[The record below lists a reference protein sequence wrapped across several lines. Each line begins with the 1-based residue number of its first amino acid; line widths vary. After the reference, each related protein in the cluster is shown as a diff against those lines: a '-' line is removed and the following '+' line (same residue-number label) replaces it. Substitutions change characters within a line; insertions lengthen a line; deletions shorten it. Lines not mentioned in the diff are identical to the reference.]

1 MAVGQTSDEV
11 GRSAHQPPRWW
22 HGRVLHFAVLGAA
35 LFGAHT
41 MRATA
46 PPAATALTT
55 RPSITISAAHTA
67 LLRRDFE
74 LSVGRAPSADEAR
87 ALIDKAIDEELLY
100 REALALGLDRG
111 DRSVDWRLAEKMR
124 FLTGKEEDEG
134 GDIALQASEARVL
147 GLDRDDPVLRRQL
160 IHKMRLRLRSASDT
174 LDDAALAAYY
184 ERHREQYRQPER
196 VSLSH
201 VFFSR
206 ADLDA
211 TQRAAEM
218 LAGLRAHRAPG
229 PVASLGEPF
238 AGGHSVVAGS
248 RAQVR
253 KRFGASFAEAVFA
266 LPTGAWQGPIA
277 SAYGLHLVQV
287 HEHQPS
293 RVPELSEVVSQV
305 RRRQAAEVR
314 GSQLVQLL
322 LDLRREYD
330 VRVEPTTSPPA

>member
-1 MAVGQTSDEV
+1 MALGQPADDV
-11 GRSAHQPPRWW
+11 GRADHQPRWW
-22 HGRVLHFAVLGAA
+22 QRRVVHFVVLGAA
-35 LFGAHT
+35 LFSAHS
-41 MRATA
+41 MRATPPPVA
-46 PPAATALTT
+46 PALTA
-55 RPSITISAAHTA
+55 RPSITIPANRTA

-87 ALIDKAIDEELLY
+87 ALLDKAIDEELLY
-100 REALALGLDRG
+100 HEALALGLDRG

-124 FLTGKEEDEG
+124 FLTGMEEDEG
-134 GDIALQASEARVL
+134 GDIALQASEARAL

-174 LDDAALAAYY
+174 VDEAALAAYY
-184 ERHREQYRQPER
+184 EGHREQYRQPER

-201 VFFSR
+201 VFFSH
-206 ADLDA
+206 ADRDA
-211 TQRAAEM
+211 VQRASEM
-218 LAGLRAHRAPG
+218 LAALRANRVPDSA
-229 PVASLGEPF
+229 ANLGEPF

-248 RAQVR
+248 RAQVQ

-266 LPTGAWQGPIA
+266 LPTGGWQGPIA

-305 RRRQAAEVR
+305 RRQNAAEVR

-322 LDLRREYD
+322 LDLRRKYE
-330 VRVEPTTSPPA
+330 VRVEPANPPPA